1 LTSIKIQTQSSNFT
15 IHSIIIMK
23 SPQKLLLALAF
34 AAIGITAHAQHSL
47 KKIWETDTVLNI
59 PESVL
64 HTKTVLYTSLIN
76 GEPWVKDGKGGIA
89 QVSLTGKIINANW
102 ITGLNAPKGMA
113 IKGDILYVA
122 DIDELVAINI
132 KGNKIDHRIKVTGS
146 ENLNDVSIDS
156 QGAIYITDT
165 KQGKVYKVVNNV
177 SSLAYEGIRGANGV
191 KAIGDK
197 LYIAGSGLYVS
208 ENGAKPTKITDLPH
222 GGDGIEPIGN
232 GDFLVTEWA
241 GYFYYVKA
249 DGTKQLLLDTHTSQ
263 TYKTAD
269 IGYDP
274 ATRTVY
280 LPTFSAKSIVAY
292 RLD

>member
-1 LTSIKIQTQSSNFT
+1 
-15 IHSIIIMK
+15 MK
-23 SPQKLLLALAF
+23 SSQKLSLVLAL
-34 AAIGITAHAQHSL
+34 IGIGASAQAQHSL
-47 KKIWETDTVLNI
+47 KKIWETDTVLAV

-76 GEPWVKDGKGGIA
+76 GEPWVKDGKGSIGK
-89 QVSLTGKIINANW
+89 VSLTGKIINANW

-122 DIDELVAINI
+122 DMDELIAINI
-132 KGNKIDHRIKVTGS
+132 SGNKIDHRIKVTGS

-156 QGAIYITDT
+156 KGAIYITDS
-165 KQGKVYKVVNNV
+165 KQGNVYKVINNV

-197 LYIAGSGLYVS
+197 VYIAGNGLYVS
-208 ENGAKPTKITDLPH
+208 EGGGKPTKLTDLPH

-249 DGTKQLLLDTHTSQ
+249 DGTKQLLLDTHASP

-274 ATRTVY
+274 VTHTVY
-280 LPTFSAKSIVAY
+280 VPTFSAKSIVAY
-292 RLD
+292 KLD